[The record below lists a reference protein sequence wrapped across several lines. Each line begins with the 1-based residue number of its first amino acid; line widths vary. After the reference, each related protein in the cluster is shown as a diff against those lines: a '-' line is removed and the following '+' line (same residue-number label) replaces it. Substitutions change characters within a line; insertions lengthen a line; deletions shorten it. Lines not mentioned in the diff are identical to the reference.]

1 MSQDFVDDVLLF
13 DAGDDLHPGSP
24 QQPQACFCTY
34 AVLLVTDI
42 PDANGKVS
50 CESNPASLPSAV
62 KGSFRSIPAFDPC
75 SLQGSPWHFAAPTKL
90 EWYCQ
95 LNTHSAIIHR

>member
-1 MSQDFVDDVLLF
+1 MPIYLYGSGAQLLAQVSQDFVDDVLLF

-24 QQPQACFCTY
+24 QQPQACFCTF

-42 PDANGKVS
+42 PDANGNVF

-62 KGSFRSIPAFDPC
+62 KGQLRSSSAFHPHVA
-75 SLQGSPWHFAAPTKL
+75 G
-90 EWYCQ
+90 
-95 LNTHSAIIHR
+95 